1 MVTPILSLMSLP
13 AKILLG
19 VHIFAA
25 MVLMSAPIQALFNR
39 TVAALPRQRA
49 LIMSIILLFTGIQ
62 NFTHVIGAT
71 GVPKG
76 WHMWFGIKFLV
87 GLHLIAIN
95 MLVSNPAT
103 DQAKK
108 LRLLQGAAISG
119 FVAVLLAGYLNYLRT
134 GR

>member
-1 MVTPILSLMSLP
+1 MVTPILTLMSLP

-19 VHIFAA
+19 IHIFAA
-25 MVLMSAPIQALFNR
+25 MVLMSAPIQSVFNR
-39 TVAALPRQRA
+39 TVATLPRQRA

-62 NFTHVIGAT
+62 NFITVIGT

-95 MLVSNPAT
+95 MLVANAT
-103 DQAKK
+103 MPETKK
-108 LRLLQGAAISG
+108 LRLLQGAGISG
-119 FVAVLLAGYLNYLRT
+119 FVGILLAGYLNYLRT
-134 GR
+134 GN

>member
-1 MVTPILSLMSLP
+1 MVTPILSFMSLP

-62 NFTHVIGAT
+62 NFTHVMGT

-87 GLHLIAIN
+87 ALHLIAIN

-134 GR
+134 GH